1 MMRSILIPSLIFTL
15 GSLIAGC
22 AEEPGIGHLEIATT
36 TSVESSGLLEVI
48 RQEVLRTERVS
59 VDPFVVGSGKAFGMA
74 RRRTVELV
82 ITHDPEGEA
91 ALRRDGVAER
101 QRPLLANHFVLVGP
115 RSNPAG
121 LVPGLTIEEA
131 MERVHRTGS
140 DFTSRADQSG
150 THAFELRVWAAVGL
164 NPHQNPGYREMG
176 QSMSALLR
184 SAAELEAY
192 ALTDEATFAMSG
204 RPNLVS
210 MRVKGDGMENT
221 YVVSLV
227 AGAGAA
233 ARRTWD
239 RIFSPGMRAA
249 IDRHAGETGLTF
261 RWIEGAGSEPPV
273 VP

>member
-1 MMRSILIPSLIFTL
+1 MRSILIPSLILTL
-15 GSLIAGC
+15 LATLIGGC
-22 AEEPGIGHLEIATT
+22 AEEPEIAHLEIATT

-48 RQEVLRTERVS
+48 RQEVLRSERIS

-74 RRRTVELV
+74 RRGTVGLV
-82 ITHDPEGEA
+82 ITHDPAGEA
-91 ALRRDGVAER
+91 ALRKDGVAVR
-101 QRPLLANHFVLVGP
+101 QRPLLANHFLLVGP

-131 MERVHRTGS
+131 MKRVHRAGS
-140 DFTSRADQSG
+140 VFTSRADESG

-164 NPHQNPGYREMG
+164 DPQQNPGYREMG

-184 SAAELEAY
+184 SAAELDAY

-210 MRVKGDGMENT
+210 MGVRDEGMENT

-239 RIFSPGMRAA
+239 RLFSPEMRAA
-249 IDRHAGETGLTF
+249 IDRHATETGLTF
-261 RWIEGAGSEPPV
+261 RWIEDAGSEPPV